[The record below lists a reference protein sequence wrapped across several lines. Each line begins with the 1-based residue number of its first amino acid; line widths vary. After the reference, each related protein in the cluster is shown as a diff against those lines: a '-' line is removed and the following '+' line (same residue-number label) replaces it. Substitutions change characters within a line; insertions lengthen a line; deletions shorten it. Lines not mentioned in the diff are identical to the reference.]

1 MTSIDTYRERINAL
15 KAGIETLKDNET
27 FNLRNPDGTVLIV
40 RDNRDLFLPLGTVIA
55 GNDEHVYLRV
65 PHGNT
70 YWTSSDRDNTEPYG
84 YDLDQFY
91 EFLRRRMED
100 GEQFRIVYQPTM

>member
-1 MTSIDTYRERINAL
+1 MANIDTYRERINAL
-15 KAGIETLKDNET
+15 KADIGTLKSNET
-27 FNLRNPDGTVLIV
+27 FNLHNPDGTVLIV
-40 RDNRDLFLPLGTVIA
+40 RDGHDLFLPLGTVIV

-91 EFLRRRMED
+91 EFLRRRVED
-100 GEQFRIVYQPTM
+100 GEQFRIVYQPNL

>member
-1 MTSIDTYRERINAL
+1 MTSIDTYYERINAL
-15 KAGIETLKDNET
+15 KAGIETLKNNET
-27 FNLRNPDGTVLIV
+27 FNLRNPDDTVLIV
-40 RDNRDLFLPLGTVIA
+40 RDSRDLFLPLGTVIV

-65 PHGNT
+65 PHGHT

-100 GEQFRIVYQPTM
+100 GEQFRIVYQPNV